1 MQELTVVSSLDNSP
15 EPVLFSAAEG
25 NQPRPLLVGL
35 HTWSAERSNQR
46 GTLLPLARERNWH
59 LLLPEFRGPNLANNP
74 RAGEACGSALARQDI
89 LDAVAQVR
97 EQEAVGPI
105 FLYGGS
111 GGGHMAL
118 MMAATAPK
126 FWTAIS
132 SWCPITDLFKWREE
146 NENYRAHIE
155 ACCGGVPDDGEEVR
169 ASYRE
174 RSPYFYAEQI
184 AQSTLSIHHGKWD
197 KAVPFTH
204 SLNLYQQILYHR
216 PNANVFCEIFDGA
229 HDAHA
234 PRAVAWFEE
243 FLEGEHATE
252 NLRKLTG

>member
-1 MQELTVVSSLDNSP
+1 MQELTIISSKDGSP
-15 EPVLFSAAEG
+15 QPVLFARAQGSEL
-25 NQPRPLLVGL
+25 RPLLVGL
-35 HTWSAERSNQR
+35 HTWSAERSNQEK
-46 GTLLPLARERNWH
+46 TLLPLARERNWH
-59 LLLPEFRGPNLANNP
+59 LLLPEFRGPNLTTNP
-74 RAGEACGSALARQDI
+74 RALEACGSELARQDI

-97 EQEAVGPI
+97 AQENVTSEV

-126 FWTAIS
+126 LWTAIS
-132 SWCPITDLFKWREE
+132 SWCPITDLFKWRQE

-155 ACCGGVPDDGEEVR
+155 ACCGGDPTDDEVIR

-197 KAVPFTH
+197 RAVPFTH

-216 PNANVFCEIFDGA
+216 PDANVFCEIFNGG

-234 PRAVAWFEE
+234 TRAMSWFEE
-243 FLEGEHATE
+243 FLAKKEESTSQSLSG
-252 NLRKLTG
+252 